1 VRRRRRDTT
10 KHDLLG
16 KIRGLFGLGD

>member
-10 KHDLLG
+10 KHDLLD
-16 KIRGLFGLGD
+16 KIRGLFGLDD